1 MQTPILNLKGK
12 TVIVTG
18 GGRGIGRAVAK
29 RYSSAGAN
37 VVVAARTLDDL
48 HDTRKM
54 IERDGGSVL
63 VVPCDV
69 SEAADVEQLIA
80 STMETFGRIDILVNN
95 AGTAPLAT
103 IDEMEPNLFDKI
115 VKTNVR
121 TVYLCSR
128 GVWPQMVEQGGGVI
142 INTSS
147 VAAYDAFPGFAAYGA
162 AKAFVVAYTKFL
174 AKEGADHGIRVY
186 GVSPGAVE
194 TDMLRGAFPDFP
206 SNMTLETDEVAA
218 MFEAVLTPAFR
229 YSSGQTLTVSK
240 ML

>member
-1 MQTPILNLKGK
+1 MQTPIVNLKGR
-12 TVIVTG
+12 TAIVTG

-29 RYSSAGAN
+29 RFACAGAN
-37 VVVAARTLDDL
+37 VVVASRTLDDL

-54 IERDGGSVL
+54 IERDGGGVL
-63 VVPCDV
+63 VVPVDV
-69 SEAADVEQLIA
+69 SEVAGVEQLI
-80 STMETFGRIDILVNN
+80 SETISAFGQIDVLVNN

-115 VKTNVR
+115 VRTNVR

-128 GVWPQMVEQGGGVI
+128 GVWPHMVEHGEGVI
-142 INTSS
+142 INTASL
-147 VAAYDAFPGFAAYGA
+147 AAYDAFPGFAAYGA

-174 AKEGADHGIRVY
+174 AKEGADLGIRVY

-206 SNMTLETDEVAA
+206 SAMTLEPDDVAV
-218 MFEAVLTPAFR
+218 MFETLLSPAYR
-229 YSSGQTLTVSK
+229 HSSGQTVIVSRT
-240 ML
+240 L

>member
-1 MQTPILNLKGK
+1 MQTPIVNLKGK
-12 TVIVTG
+12 TAIVTG
-18 GGRGIGRAVAK
+18 GGRGIGRAVA
-29 RYSSAGAN
+29 RRFSNAGAN
-37 VVVAARTLDDL
+37 VVIAARTLDDL
-48 HDTRKM
+48 HDTRVL
-54 IERDGGSVL
+54 IERDGGRVL

-69 SEAADVEQLIA
+69 SEAADVERLID
-80 STMETFGRIDILVNN
+80 ETIQTCGRVDVLVNN

-115 VKTNVR
+115 LKTNIR

-128 GVWPQMVEQGGGVI
+128 GVWHHMVEQGGGVI

-147 VAAYDAFPGFAAYGA
+147 VSAYDAFPGFAAYGA

-174 AKEGADHGIRVY
+174 AKEGADVGIRVY

-206 SNMTLETDEVAA
+206 SNMTLETDDV
-218 MFEAVLTPAFR
+218 AVLFETLLSPTFQ
-229 YSSGQTLTVSK
+229 YSSGQTVTVSK
-240 ML
+240 TL